1 MHVER
6 ATRELEEALR
16 MARGARKANHRTRA
30 RSVEKDLGR
39 ALYALSE
46 IGTIAPR
53 YGGQDDPDLMT
64 EDERTRLSRERR
76 EQARQQAMATASAAT
91 GEDDG

>member
-16 MARGARKANHRTRA
+16 MARGARKANHRA

-64 EDERTRLSRERR
+64 EDERSRLSRELR
-76 EQARQQAMATASAAT
+76 EQARQQAMATASAAP
-91 GEDDG
+91 GEGDG